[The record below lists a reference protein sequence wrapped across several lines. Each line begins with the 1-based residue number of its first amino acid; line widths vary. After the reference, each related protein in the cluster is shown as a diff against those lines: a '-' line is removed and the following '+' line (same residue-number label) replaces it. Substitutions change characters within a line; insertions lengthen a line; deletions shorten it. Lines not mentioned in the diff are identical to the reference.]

1 MEILQPLVA
10 ILVLIGLA
18 FVAARWGVDSDSPA
32 NTSSDGR
39 AVRWAIRPALI
50 FWLLYAAGCSV
61 FTASFTLSAL
71 ARPLAQA

>member
-39 AVRWAIRPALI
+39 AVRWAIRPN
-50 FWLLYAAGCSV
+50 GR
-61 FTASFTLSAL
+61 SAE
-71 ARPLAQA
+71 RT